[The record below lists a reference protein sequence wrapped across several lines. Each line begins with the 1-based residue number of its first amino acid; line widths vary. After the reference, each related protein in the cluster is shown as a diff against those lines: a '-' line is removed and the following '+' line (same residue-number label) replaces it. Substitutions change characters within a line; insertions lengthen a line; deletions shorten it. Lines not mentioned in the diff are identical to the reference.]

1 MAKAWA
7 ATIPYSWTV
16 LANRMDPG
24 FWLEVFPEVERLMA
38 GGLDETD
45 AVLKASQAY
54 RKQWR
59 ERER

>member
-24 FWLEVFPEVERLMA
+24 FWLAVAPEVERLIREE
-38 GGLDETD
+38 GLGETE
-45 AVLKASQAY
+45 AVLRASRAY
-54 RKQWR
+54 RKQWAKG
-59 ERER
+59 

>member
-7 ATIPYSWTV
+7 ATIPYDWVMLSGGR
-16 LANRMDPG
+16 LDPG

-38 GGLDETD
+38 GGLDETE
-45 AVLKASQAY
+45 AVLKASRAY

-59 ERER
+59 ER